1 MRPPGI
7 DLDGAQ
13 GESRAGTREGGQNDR
28 PSSRTGGLRL
38 PEGSGVGPGAV
49 TGPLPVAA
57 RHASRVHQAPRAVG
71 GPTLDPLRNPQ
82 ALSPA
87 LRLRRAV
94 YLMVLTLLV
103 PGSAQA
109 VAGNRRVA
117 RGVLG
122 AWLALVLLALLAVVA
137 AFLAPQLLVRL
148 ATNPLLLGLVAAAC
162 FAAALAWPALV
173 VDTWRLTRPQLLP
186 QRQRLAITLLTLA
199 CVLLT
204 TLPLLGTGRRA
215 WAAADLING
224 MFGAGTFSAA
234 VDGRYNVLLLGGDA
248 GPDRIGTR
256 PDSMTLASIDA
267 ETGRTVLISLPRNLE
282 DIPFPDSS
290 PVHAALPRGWACGDS
305 CLLNGLYTWG
315 QEHRSLYPGVA
326 DPGAAVMKDAVEG
339 ITGLKVNYY
348 VLVDLAGFRDVI
360 DAMGGIT
367 VTVNERV
374 PIGGGSS
381 KVSGYIQPG
390 TQHLDGYHALWFA
403 RSRHGASDYAR
414 MQRQRCVMNAMVS
427 QLDPA
432 TLLSRFQQIAAASTR
447 VMHTDLPAAE
457 LATFVDLGS
466 KAKSHKISS
475 VQFVPPL
482 IDPAHPD
489 YTVIRDRVT
498 AAVDTAQQ
506 ERDAP
511 PARKAAAASGN
522 AGTTGSA
529 GTTGDT
535 GTTGTTGSGAA
546 APATGG
552 PSPAP
557 SGGTDIS
564 SACSAG

>member
-1 MRPPGI
+1 VH
-7 DLDGAQ
+7 LDDHLGDHHDNSLGGA
-13 GESRAGTREGGQNDR
+13 
-28 PSSRTGGLRL
+28 P
-38 PEGSGVGPGAV
+38 
-49 TGPLPVAA
+49 TGPISLPT
-57 RHASRVHQAPRAVG
+57 RHASRLHQAPRAVG

-94 YLMVLTLLV
+94 YLLVLTLLV

-117 RGVLG
+117 KVVLG
-122 AWLALVLLALLAVVA
+122 IWLTVLALVVAAVLA
-137 AFLAPQLLVRL
+137 AFLAPRVLVTL
-148 ATNPLLLGLVAAAC
+148 ATNPLLLGLVTVAC
-162 FAAALAWPALV
+162 FVAALAWPVLV
-173 VDTWRLTRPQLLP
+173 LDSWRLTRPRLLP
-186 QRQRLAITLLTLA
+186 QRQRLAVTLLTLA

-204 TLPLLGTGRRA
+204 SVPLVGTGRRA

-224 MFGAGTFSAA
+224 MFGAGKFSAA

-256 PDSMTLASIDA
+256 PDSMTLASVDA
-267 ETGRTVLISLPRNLE
+267 ETGRTVLVSLPRNLE

-290 PVHAALPRGWACGDS
+290 PAHAALPHGWACGDS

-315 QEHRSLYPGVA
+315 QEHKSLYPGVA

-381 KVSGYIQPG
+381 KVSGYIEPG

-414 MQRQRCVMNAMVS
+414 MQRQRCVMNAMVG

-447 VMHTDLPAAE
+447 VMHTDLPAGE
-457 LATFVDLGS
+457 LATFVDLGT

-475 VQFVPPL
+475 VQLVPPL
-482 IDPAHPD
+482 VDPAHPD
-489 YTVIRDRVT
+489 FTLIRQRVT
-498 AAVDTAQQ
+498 TAVDTARS
-506 ERDAP
+506 ERDAA
-511 PARKAAAASGN
+511 PAHKAVAPTPGAAKTRTA
-522 AGTTGSA
+522 T
-529 GTTGDT
+529 T
-535 GTTGTTGSGAA
+535 GTTGTSAQ
-546 APATGG
+546 